1 MKFIALPV
9 LAVLL
14 SPAALA
20 QDSRL
25 GGEFALWAEKAWA
38 EAAGRRS
45 LQVSKRLNPFVWRGD
60 FDGDGRPDLAVL
72 VVDHKTKKEGIAFLF
87 QRGKTAVVGA
97 GSDFGNGGDDFSWM
111 DVWHVQDKG
120 TGHGKYR
127 SQGVTLPADGLLVA
141 KESSASALIYFRNGR
156 PIWQQLGD

>member
-1 MKFIALPV
+1 MKLIALPV

-38 EAAGRRS
+38 EAAGHRS

-60 FDGDGRPDLAVL
+60 
-72 VVDHKTKKEGIAFLF
+72 
-87 QRGKTAVVGA
+87 
-97 GSDFGNGGDDFSWM
+97 DFSWM
-111 DVWHVQDKG
+111 DVWNVQDKG
-120 TGHGKYR
+120 AGHGKYR
-127 SQGVTLPADGLLVA
+127 GQSVTLPADGLLVA